1 MRTALLL
8 LLLLAVVA
16 VPGSV
21 LPQRSSAP
29 DEVATWIEDHG
40 RLGELV
46 DRLGG
51 FNVYSSPWF
60 AAVYLLLFTSLI
72 GCVVPRTR
80 VHWNA
85 LRSQPP
91 ATPRRLER
99 LPVHRSFTVEQPP
112 EQVLQ
117 SARGVLRGFRV
128 QAYDRSL
135 SAEKGY
141 AKESANLLFHVALLL
156 LLVTVAV
163 GQLVGYTANKV
174 VVEGGSFV
182 NADGQYDSIRHGAR
196 FDGADL
202 DPFKVTLDRLGVRYQ
217 EDGPRLGEP
226 RSFDARVTWN
236 DEDATGTASV
246 APNHPLEVDGTKVF
260 LTGNG
265 YAPVFRV
272 TDSTGAVVY
281 EGPQPFLPRDSNMT
295 SLGAVKAP
303 SAAGGGLAFSGFF
316 LPTAAVDDVVGPHST
331 YPDLVEP
338 KVFLNAYRGSEDG
351 RKAGSVFTLDTD
363 GLERIEDGDQPWLAQ
378 LGVGESAELPD
389 GLGTIELVDVI
400 RFANFQ
406 VSDTT
411 GNGPT
416 LAAAVLALVGLMG
429 SLLLRRR
436 RVWVRATAGED
447 GRTVV
452 EVAGLGKGDADGL
465 VTEVDRIAD
474 ELRTPA
480 ASPPDT
486 DRPTGQERT

>member
-29 DEVATWIEDHG
+29 DEVATWIEEHG

-60 AAVYLLLFTSLI
+60 AAVYLLLFTSLV
-72 GCVVPRTR
+72 GCVIPRTR
-80 VHWNA
+80 VHWKA
-85 LRSQPP
+85 LRSRPP

-99 LPVHRSFTVEQPP
+99 LPVHRSFVVDGPP
-112 EQVLQ
+112 EQVLGA
-117 SARGVLRGFRV
+117 AREQLRGFRV
-128 QAYDRSL
+128 EAYPQSL
-135 SAEKGY
+135 AAERGY

-182 NADGQYDSIRHGAR
+182 NAAGQYDSVRSGAR
-196 FDGADL
+196 FDGDSL
-202 DPFKVTLDRLGVRYQ
+202 PPFKVTLDRLDVRYEQ
-217 EDGPRLGEP
+217 DGPRIGEP
-226 RSFDARVTWN
+226 RRFDANVTWSH
-236 DEDATGTASV
+236 EAGTGSASV
-246 APNHPLEVDGTKVF
+246 APNHPLEIDGTKVF

-272 TDSTGAVVY
+272 TDSTGTVVY
-281 EGPQPFLPRDSNMT
+281 EGPQPFLPRDTNMT

-316 LPTAAVDDVVGPHST
+316 LPTATVDDVLGPIST

-338 KVFLNAYRGSEDG
+338 KVFLNAYRGAEDG
-351 RKAGSVFTLDTD
+351 RAAGSVFTLDTEGLDRVEVD
-363 GLERIEDGDQPWLAQ
+363 GQPWLAQ
-378 LGVGESAELPD
+378 LAVGESATLPD
-389 GLGTIELVDVI
+389 GQGTIELLDVI

-436 RVWVRATAGED
+436 RVWVRATPGDD

-465 VTEVDRIAD
+465 VAEVERVTDG
-474 ELRTPA
+474 LRT
-480 ASPPDT
+480 SPGTLDT
-486 DRPTGQERT
+486 HRTIEQERQ